1 MFTTSNMH
9 LSLSI
14 IVLSA
19 TVALGQTYC
28 PASSIFRVKSI
39 LTNSTDFNTTSSFGY
54 VKSSAWYSDIYHA
67 ILDPAET
74 WTGTR
79 AYTTDIFNQT
89 ASYLEFPD
97 DEYEHTRGLTLNSL
111 THNASTD
118 FAEING
124 ADGPDIVPGT
134 KGVYYH
140 DAGKI
145 QYSGSDGQN
154 VHWHGCPNRDLEWA
168 SNVTRLGYRLHNA
181 TVPKGCYDLDLVIE
195 YMVGWATPGGLPP
208 KCWSS

>member
-1 MFTTSNMH
+1 MH

-19 TVALGQTYC
+19 TVAVGQTSC

-39 LTNSTDFNTTSSFGY
+39 LTNSTNFNITSSFGY

-67 ILDPAET
+67 ILDPADS

-79 AYTTDIFNQT
+79 AYTTDIFNNT

-97 DEYEHTRGLTLNSL
+97 EDYEHTRGLTLNSL
-111 THNASTD
+111 TQATPTD

-124 ADGPDIVPGT
+124 ADGSGIWPGT
-134 KGVYYH
+134 QGVYY
-140 DAGKI
+140 DEAGKI
-145 QYSGSDGQN
+145 QYNGFDGRN
-154 VHWHGCPNRDLEWA
+154 VRWHGKKLSSLLIYIA
-168 SNVTRLGYRLHNA
+168 HN
-181 TVPKGCYDLDLVIE
+181 
-195 YMVGWATPGGLPP
+195 
-208 KCWSS
+208 

>member
-1 MFTTSNMH
+1 MH

-14 IVLSA
+14 IVFSA
-19 TVALGQTYC
+19 TLAVGQTFC
-28 PASSIFRVKSI
+28 PASSIFKVKSV
-39 LTNSTDFNTTSSFGY
+39 LKNSTNYNATSSFGY
-54 VKSSAWYSDIYHA
+54 VKSSFWYSDRYHA
-67 ILDPAET
+67 ILDPADS
-74 WTGTR
+74 WGLTR
-79 AYTTDIFNQT
+79 AYTTDIFNKT

-111 THNASTD
+111 TQVTPTD

-124 ADGPDIVPGT
+124 AGIDVVPGT
-134 KGVYYH
+134 KGVYYD

-145 QYSGSDGQN
+145 QYNGFNGQS

-168 SNVTRLGYRLHNA
+168 SNVTLLGYRLPNT

-208 KCWSS
+208 KCWDH